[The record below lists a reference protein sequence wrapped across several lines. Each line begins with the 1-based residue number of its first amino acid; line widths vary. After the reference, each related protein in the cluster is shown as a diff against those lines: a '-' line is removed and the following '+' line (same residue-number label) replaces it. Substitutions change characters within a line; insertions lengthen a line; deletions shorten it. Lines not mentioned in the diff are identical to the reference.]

1 MPQQPPSNERVGVL
15 LFNLGGPDTLDDV
28 RPFLFN
34 LFADPDIIRL
44 PWRFLQKPLAW
55 MISTQ
60 RYKKS
65 RTYYE
70 KIGGGS
76 PLRRITDEQ
85 ARALEA
91 ALASRGIDA
100 RAYVAMR
107 YWQPYTEEALEQIP
121 RDDISHLVVLPL
133 YPQFSISTTGSS
145 LNRMNVLVKENG
157 YQLPR
162 TSVVCSYESDEG
174 YISALAA
181 SVAEKLAEFP
191 DPASAHILF
200 SAHSVPVSYIKQ
212 GDPYLEQTE
221 RTVDLV
227 MQRLGKDRPYTL
239 SFQSKVGPVEWL
251 GPATD
256 ATIRRLAGEGIEQLL
271 MVPVSFVSE
280 HSETLYEMDIL
291 YGELT
296 REVGIKHYLRVPT
309 MNCRTDFIGA
319 LASLVERAITL
330 DVQSMSRTSCLYC
343 PEQARAGGSVQAC
356 ACDRAGK

>member
-1 MPQQPPSNERVGVL
+1 MTDSLPKHERVGVL

-44 PWRFLQKPLAW
+44 PWRALQKPLAW

-91 ALASRGIDA
+91 ALARRGVNA

-107 YWQPYTEEALEQIP
+107 YWKPYTEEALEQAL
-121 RDDISHLVVLPL
+121 RDDLAHLVVLPL

-145 LNRMNVLVKENG
+145 LNRMNALVGANG
-157 YQLPR
+157 YRLPP
-162 TSVVCSYESDEG
+162 TSVVCSYEDDEG

-191 DPASAHILF
+191 DPGRAHILF
-200 SAHSVPVSYIKQ
+200 SAHSIPVSYVKQ
-212 GDPYLEQTE
+212 GDPYLEQTQ
-221 RTVDLV
+221 RTVELV

-251 GPATD
+251 SPATD
-256 ATIRRLAGEGIEQLL
+256 ATVRRLAGEGVEQLL

-291 YGELT
+291 YGELAK
-296 REVGIKHYLRVPT
+296 EVGLKHYLRVPT
-309 MNCRTDFIGA
+309 MNCRADFIDA
-319 LASLVERAITL
+319 LASLVERAIAL
-330 DVQSMSRTSCLYC
+330 DARPASRTNCVYC
-343 PEQARAGGSVQAC
+343 PAATAGSPVQLC
-356 ACDRAGK
+356 ACDRAGA